1 MGAGVSISVAYM
13 TNRLRMVDTHK
24 LIRQDSPVMTEL
36 LSQEQAAELLAK
48 HAAALNACVNRAWER
63 WLANP
68 DAATASKRTRAAT
81 VYDYITQE
89 VERTFASVPG
99 VRLRWKHNSLNMTVD
114 DSAVLRFK
122 KFRGK
127 KLRTSGIATNA
138 RNNFLQQAGVLDGM
152 VVTHLVVGYLLDE
165 LEQGTETIAVT
176 CPMGK
181 GNLWALDLGLEFG
194 GEAGDV
200 IPMPAP
206 EDPDESGTVIRS
218 TKVVASDD
226 AAVNEE

>member
-1 MGAGVSISVAYM
+1 M
-13 TNRLRMVDTHK
+13 
-24 LIRQDSPVMTEL
+24 RQDDLVMTEI
-36 LSQEQAAELLAK
+36 LSQEQAAELLAR
-48 HAAALNACVNRAWER
+48 HSAALNGCVERAWTR
-63 WLANP
+63 WLKNP

-89 VERTFASVPG
+89 VEKTFAAVPG
-99 VRLRWKHNSLNMTVD
+99 VRLQWKHNSLNMTVD
-114 DSAVLRFK
+114 DSAILRFK

-165 LEQGTETIAVT
+165 LEQGTEKIAVT
-176 CPMGK
+176 CPLGN
-181 GNLWALDLGLEFG
+181 GNLWALDLGTGFG
-194 GEAGDV
+194 GEAGGA
-200 IPMPAP
+200 IPIPISP
-206 EDPDESGTVIRS
+206 EDPNQGGTVIRS
-218 TKVVASDD
+218 TKVVASDA